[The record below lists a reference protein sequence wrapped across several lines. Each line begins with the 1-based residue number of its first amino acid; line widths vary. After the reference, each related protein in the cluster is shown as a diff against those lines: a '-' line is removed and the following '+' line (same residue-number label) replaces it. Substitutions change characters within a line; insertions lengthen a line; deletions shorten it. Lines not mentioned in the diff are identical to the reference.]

1 MSLERIDRYVQE
13 LTCIKDYTNK
23 LHELNDAY
31 SLISHLQE
39 ELNEKDQIILRCKR
53 RIEMLQSIIAIFEED
68 LSERFMQFRKKT
80 VGHS

>member
-1 MSLERIDRYVQE
+1 MSLERIDRYIQE

-23 LHELNDAY
+23 WHELNDAY
-31 SLISHLQE
+31 SLISHLQK
-39 ELNEKDQIILRCKR
+39 ELNEKDQIILRCET
-53 RIEMLQSIIAIFEED
+53 RIEKLQSIIAILEED